1 MRVAFLTYFSHAF
14 QVIRM
19 RLWHIRFAYVL
30 ASVLLSCYAC
40 MCVLLSYFVSCICV
54 TAYACMRGLLYHS
67 RFVHLHVCH
76 ACMRV
81 LLNFSRFVH
90 LRVCYTCM
98 RILLKIS
105 RCVHFVSV
113 TPVCVFLLNH
123 SRLRTFPRFL
133 PPYRVV
139 SVAFIDVNLIC
150 KSGLSRMA
158 RLGSFIVTLLYSSIL
173 RHVCYAKSAL

>member
-1 MRVAFLTYFSHAF
+1 
-14 QVIRM
+14 
-19 RLWHIRFAYVL
+19 
-30 ASVLLSCYAC
+30 
-40 MCVLLSYFVSCICV
+40 
-54 TAYACMRGLLYHS
+54 MRGLLNSS
-67 RFVHLHVCH
+67 RFVHFVSAY

-81 LLNFSRFVH
+81 LLNHSRFVH

-158 RLGSFIVTLLYSSIL
+158 RLGSRYIVTLLYSSIL

>member
-1 MRVAFLTYFSHAF
+1 MRVAFLTYFSQAF

-19 RLWHIRFAYVL
+19 RLRLIRFAYVL
-30 ASVLLSCYAC
+30 ASVLLSCYTC
-40 MCVLLSYFVSCICV
+40 MCVLLSYSVSCICV
-54 TAYACMRGLLYHS
+54 IATPVCVVCFIFPVSCICVSAY
-67 RFVHLHVCH
+67 

-81 LLNFSRFVH
+81 LLNFFRF
-90 LRVCYTCM
+90 M
-98 RILLKIS
+98 
-105 RCVHFVSV
+105 HFVSV

-158 RLGSFIVTLLYSSIL
+158 RLGSHCIVT
-173 RHVCYAKSAL
+173 